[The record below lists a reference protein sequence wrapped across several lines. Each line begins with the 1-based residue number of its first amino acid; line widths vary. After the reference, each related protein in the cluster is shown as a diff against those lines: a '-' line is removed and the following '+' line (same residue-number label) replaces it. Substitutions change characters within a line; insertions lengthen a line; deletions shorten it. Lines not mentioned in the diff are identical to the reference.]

1 MKHKHRIVRSCM
13 SFFRRLNW
21 IDRKPLTIEPYRERI
36 FTRYFD
42 EHRED
47 GTLRYNL
54 GLFGRGK
61 KNWKSA
67 DLCLGA
73 LWALMEPTPGQHEV
87 LLVAFDEDQ
96 AQNDLD
102 LIKLIIRANPVLEK
116 LLTIRDN
123 MILRN
128 DGLGFIKVLP
138 GQSAAGEH
146 GRTYRFLGID
156 EIHNQKTWD
165 LLEALQP
172 DPTRVNSQ
180 VWITSYASLLHKP
193 GVPLF
198 DLTAMGKAGT
208 DPRMLFSWFAA
219 DYCTDPEFSE
229 LEPELR
235 ANPSITSWPDGRAY
249 LEQQKRRL
257 PAHKFRRLHLNL
269 PGLPSGSAFQ
279 AEPVM
284 AAIDRGVTM
293 RPPVDGITYR
303 AFVDMSGGSSDDA
316 CLSITHLDEFG
327 HAVVDRLVH
336 QGQAPPFDPIKAV
349 VRFALILKEYGCF
362 TVVGDRF
369 GGETFR
375 AAFAKDGI
383 SYQPTRLSKHQL
395 YESFEPHLNAH
406 KVVLLDVAEAEQQLL
421 GLVWRG
427 GRIDHLI
434 GEHDDWANALVG
446 GVEILLNPRYAPL
459 ELLDPTIAPRTT
471 EEIEQTN
478 KLEDQHRYEDGVRW
492 LKEQVTRM
500 EGCYFPGD

>member
-1 MKHKHRIVRSCM
+1 M
-13 SFFRRLNW
+13 SFFSKLKW
-21 IDRKPLTIEPYRERI
+21 IDGTPLAIEPYRERL
-36 FTRYFD
+36 FKQYFD
-42 EHRED
+42 ERRED
-47 GTLRYNL
+47 GSLRYNL

-61 KNWKSA
+61 KNNKTL
-67 DLCLGA
+67 DLDLGA
-73 LWALMEPTPGQHEV
+73 LWSLMEPTPGQHEV

-96 AQNDLD
+96 GKNALD
-102 LIKLIIRANPVLEK
+102 LLKLLIRANPTLGK

-123 MILRN
+123 LILRN
-128 DGLGFIKVLP
+128 DGLGYIKVLP

-172 DPTRVNSQ
+172 DPFRANSQ

-198 DLTAMGKAGT
+198 DLTLMGKAGT

-219 DYCTDPEFSE
+219 DYCTDPEFAD
-229 LEPELR
+229 LEAELR
-235 ANPSITSWPDGRAY
+235 ANPSIASWPDGRAY

-279 AEPVM
+279 VEPVTS
-284 AAIDRGVTM
+284 AIDRGVSV
-293 RPPVDGITYR
+293 RPPVDGLSYS

-316 CLSITHLDEFG
+316 VLCISHLDEFG
-327 HAVVDRLVH
+327 HAVVDRLVN
-336 QGQAPPFDPIKAV
+336 QGQVPPFDPMKAV
-349 VRFALILKEYGCF
+349 ARFASILKEYGCF
-362 TVVGDRF
+362 TVAGDRF

-375 AAFAKDGI
+375 AAFAKEGI

-395 YESFEPHLNAH
+395 YEAFEPHLNAR
-406 KVVLLDVAEAEQQLL
+406 KVITLDVSDAEQQLL

-427 GRIDHLI
+427 GRIDHLA

-446 GVEILLNPRYAPL
+446 GVEILLNPRYDRL
-459 ELLDPTIAPRTT
+459 EVLDVPIEVPSAKELQEQADREH
-471 EEIEQTN
+471 EERRIEGQ
-478 KLEDQHRYEDGVRW
+478 QW
-492 LKEQVTRM
+492 LRDKIVA
-500 EGCYFPGD
+500 GGGFYFPGD

>member
-1 MKHKHRIVRSCM
+1 MKNQQRIVRSCM
-13 SFFRRLNW
+13 AFFHKLRW
-21 IDRKPLTIEPYRERI
+21 IDGTPLAIEPYRERL
-36 FTRYFD
+36 FTRFFD
-42 EHRED
+42 ERRED
-47 GTLRYNL
+47 GALRYNL

-67 DLCLGA
+67 DLCFGA
-73 LWALMEPTPGQHEV
+73 LWSLMEPTPGQHEV

-96 AQNDLD
+96 ASNDLQ
-102 LIKLIIRANPVLEK
+102 LIKLIIRANPPLEK
-116 LLTIRDN
+116 LLTVRDN
-123 MILRN
+123 MIARN

-172 DPTRVNSQ
+172 DPTRANSQ

-219 DYCTDPEFSE
+219 DYCTDPEFAE

-235 ANPSITSWPDGRAY
+235 ANPSIGSWPDGRAY
-249 LEQQKRRL
+249 LDQQKRRL

-279 AEPVM
+279 VEPVIS
-284 AAIDRGVTM
+284 AIVRGVTI
-293 RPPVDGITYR
+293 RPPIDSLSYS
-303 AFVDMSGGSSDDA
+303 AFVDMSGGSLDDA
-316 CLSITHLDEFG
+316 VLCMSHLDEFG

-336 QGQAPPFDPIKAV
+336 QGQVPPFDPMKAV
-349 VRFALILKEYGCF
+349 TRFAAILKEYGCF
-362 TVVGDRF
+362 TVIGDRF

-375 AAFAKDGI
+375 AAFAKEGI
-383 SYQPTRLSKHQL
+383 TYQPTRLTKHQL
-395 YESFEPHLNAH
+395 YEAFEPHLNAR
-406 KVVLLDVAEAEQQLL
+406 KVVLLDVPEAEQQLL

-427 GRIDHLI
+427 GRIDHLP
-434 GEHDDWANALVG
+434 GEHDDWANAVVG
-446 GVEILLNPRYAPL
+446 GVEILLNLRYVPL
-459 ELLDPTIAPRTT
+459 DMLDTTDPRTAV
-471 EEIEQTN
+471 EIEEAHAYAEQ
-478 KLEDQHRYEDGVRW
+478 QRYEEGVQW
-492 LKEQVTRM
+492 LQEQVTRM
-500 EGCYFPGD
+500 DGCYFPGD